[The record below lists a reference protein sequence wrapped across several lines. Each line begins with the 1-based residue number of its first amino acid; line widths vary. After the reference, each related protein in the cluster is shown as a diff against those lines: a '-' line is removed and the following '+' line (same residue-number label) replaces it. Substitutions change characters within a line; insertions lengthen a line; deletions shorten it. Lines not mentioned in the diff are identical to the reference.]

1 MRTRTIVLI
10 IAIVLMAGFAALNVD
25 EFSRS
30 TLLSLGFTT
39 VQAPLGVLMLVLL
52 MAVLLAFLAT
62 TLYMQGA
69 HLLETRQHA
78 RELSTQRDLA
88 DKAEAS
94 RFTELRQYLEA
105 QAANAQHREA
115 AQATVLAERL
125 AQTQQAL
132 VAKIDESA
140 SSTSA
145 YIGELEDRL
154 ERRDAASKP
163 VPLPGEPVLYKPNA
177 QTASV

>member
-10 IAIVLMAGFAALNVD
+10 VAIILMAGLAALNVD

-39 VQAPLGVLMLVLL
+39 VQAPLGLVMLVLL
-52 MAVLLAFLAT
+52 FTVLLAFLAT
-62 TLYMQGA
+62 TLYMQGS
-69 HLLETRQHA
+69 HLLETRQYA
-78 RELSTQRDLA
+78 RELSTQRGLA

-94 RFTELRQYLEA
+94 RFTELRQFLDA
-105 QAANAQHREA
+105 QAATALNREA

-132 VAKIDESA
+132 IAKIEQSENA
-140 SSTSA
+140 TAA

-154 ERRDAASKP
+154 ERRDAANRP
-163 VPLPGEPVLYKPNA
+163 PQMADEPVLYK
-177 QTASV
+177 QDTLER